1 MYSSKTFG
9 PLSSGR
15 CFFGVCVYLMQGD
28 NMIKVALLKNNLSE
42 DGLWMEELEGE
53 RPVDL
58 Y

>member
-1 MYSSKTFG
+1 
-9 PLSSGR
+9 
-15 CFFGVCVYLMQGD
+15 
-28 NMIKVALLKNNLSE
+28 MIKVALLKNNLSE